1 MEKSKNVDIIV
12 LAKWKRKEYN
22 MNKIEHMERA
32 LKNIDAIVD
41 AYNKGT
47 LIITEQNGYHENGY
61 GLDVIMAIIRNWVI
75 EGTQS
80 TIKRQGGHLYV

>member
-1 MEKSKNVDIIV
+1 MEK
-12 LAKWKRKEYN
+12 
-22 MNKIEHMERA
+22 A
-32 LKNIDAIVD
+32 LKSIDALVD
-41 AYNKGT
+41 AYDKGS

>member
-1 MEKSKNVDIIV
+1 MEK
-12 LAKWKRKEYN
+12 
-22 MNKIEHMERA
+22 A
-32 LKNIDAIVD
+32 LKSIDALVD
-41 AYNKGT
+41 AYDKGS

-80 TIKRQGGHLYV
+80 PTQKKGGFLYVQSTKICASSD